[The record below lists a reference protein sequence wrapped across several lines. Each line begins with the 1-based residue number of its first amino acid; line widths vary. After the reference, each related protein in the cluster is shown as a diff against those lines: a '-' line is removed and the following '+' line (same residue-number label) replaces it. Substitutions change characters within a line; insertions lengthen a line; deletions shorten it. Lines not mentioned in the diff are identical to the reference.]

1 MSYILDT
8 TVISAL
14 MRGEPTA
21 SARLIATPP
30 PEVAIPQPVVAELE
44 YGLARLPR
52 SRRRRMLEERWHVL
66 LHSLG
71 RVLWSDEVSRCF
83 GNLKTKLELRGARL
97 GDFDLAIAAHAI
109 ASNAVLVT
117 DNLRHFQRIEGLRL
131 ERWAE

>member
-1 MSYILDT
+1 MSYVLDT
-8 TVISAL
+8 TVVSAL

-21 SARLIATPP
+21 SARLLATPP

-66 LHSLG
+66 LHGLG

-83 GNLKTKLELRGARL
+83 GNLKTKLESRGRQLAEQRSEGYTGSLAQTVLCGLELMAVPATWRLRTVR
-97 GDFDLAIAAHAI
+97 
-109 ASNAVLVT
+109 
-117 DNLRHFQRIEGLRL
+117 RP
-131 ERWAE
+131 

>member
-1 MSYILDT
+1 MSYVLDT
-8 TVISAL
+8 TVVSAL

-21 SARLIATPP
+21 SARLLATPP

-66 LHSLG
+66 LRSLG

-83 GNLKTKLELRGARL
+83 GNLKTKLESRGARL
-97 GDFDLAIAAHAI
+97 DDFDLAIAAHAI

-131 ERWAE
+131 ERWTE